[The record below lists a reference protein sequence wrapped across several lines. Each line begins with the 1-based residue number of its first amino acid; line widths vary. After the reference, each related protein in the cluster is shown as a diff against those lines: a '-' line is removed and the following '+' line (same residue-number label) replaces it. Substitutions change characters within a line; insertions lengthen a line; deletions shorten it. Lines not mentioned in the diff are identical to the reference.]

1 MKFAQRFW
9 AAKVSVFAEDIRRND
24 KGRRCIRRV
33 VQKACDLDTQHFPDN
48 PTFDLATRECSLK
61 GLTKFTSQDLVH
73 YAPSFFQ
80 YVNFNCRNAEAYGQ
94 RVYDCLH
101 KIITDLRKDPPC
113 RKSFQDFV
121 TDMHSAKLGGKINL

>member
-1 MKFAQRFW
+1 MRAGKRW
-9 AAKVSVFAEDIRRND
+9 KKVDVKNS
-24 KGRRCIRRV
+24 
-33 VQKACDLDTQHFPDN
+33 
-48 PTFDLATRECSLK
+48 
-61 GLTKFTSQDLVH
+61 
-73 YAPSFFQ
+73 FQ